1 MPKLGRPA
9 KPETT
14 VQWSFRLP
22 SSLSAKWD
30 LILTDP
36 VSGRILPNVK
46 QEIFIPILQR
56 IWEAALAG
64 QPTIDIS
71 DIASHIRARMTP
83 L

>member
-1 MPKLGRPA
+1 MPLGRP
-9 KPETT
+9 PEPEPTS
-14 VQWSFRLP
+14 QWCFRIP
-22 SSLSAKWD
+22 ASLAARWD

-56 IWEAALAG
+56 TWEAAMAG

-71 DIASHIRARMTP
+71 DIAAHIRERMTP